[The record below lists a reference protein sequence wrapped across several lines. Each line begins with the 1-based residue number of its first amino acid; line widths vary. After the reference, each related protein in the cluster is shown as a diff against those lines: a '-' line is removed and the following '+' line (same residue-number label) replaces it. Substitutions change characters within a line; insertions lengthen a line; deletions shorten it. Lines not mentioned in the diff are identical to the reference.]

1 MKKKKIKPLGLFM
14 GGPPKPFK
22 TWTTTS
28 RVREKQ
34 VKAKSRL
41 GSLYLPPLETHPPL
55 KKRVAKRNQAQETL
69 KSSGLGN
76 PEVSVSWQR

>member
-1 MKKKKIKPLGLFM
+1 MEVRLSVKKKKKIKPLGLFM

-55 KKRVAKRNQAQETL
+55 KKRVAKRNQAR
-69 KSSGLGN
+69 K
-76 PEVSVSWQR
+76 P